1 MESVSHPVTHIVDM
15 SQWHRLR
22 ADHGGNGL
30 VGFFHGIYTDPKIL
44 KQYQRFLE
52 VAYLRLVADGSVVTR
67 YYVDIHFLIR
77 IRLQSF
83 CAW

>member
-1 MESVSHPVTHIVDM
+1 MSHPVTHIVDM

-52 VAYLRLVADGSVVTR
+52 VAYLRLVAYGMN
-67 YYVDIHFLIR
+67 L
-77 IRLQSF
+77 
-83 CAW
+83 